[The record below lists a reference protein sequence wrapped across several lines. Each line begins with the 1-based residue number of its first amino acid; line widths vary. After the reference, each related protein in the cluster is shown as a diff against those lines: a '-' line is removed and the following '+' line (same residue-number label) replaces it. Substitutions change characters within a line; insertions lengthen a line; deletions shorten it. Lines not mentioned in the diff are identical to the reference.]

1 MNSADVRIFILCM
14 IVSLFGECLGTIT
27 KVESLL
33 CVICMTLV
41 YILLVLC
48 RIKSNIEKRK

>member
-1 MNSADVRIFILCM
+1 MNSADVRIFILLM

-48 RIKSNIEKRK
+48 RINSNIEKRK

>member
-1 MNSADVRIFILCM
+1 MSNTDVRIFILLM
-14 IVSLFGECLGTIT
+14 IVALLGQCFCTIT

-33 CVICMTLV
+33 CVICMTLI

-48 RIKSNIEKRK
+48 RINSNIEKHK

>member
-1 MNSADVRIFILCM
+1 MSNTDVRIFILLM
-14 IVSLFGECLGTIT
+14 IVALLGQCFGTIT

-48 RIKSNIEKRK
+48 RINNNIEKRK